1 MGRSSRFI
9 PKGQR
14 SGGGNPGPPQPQNL
28 SHSKEWEKAHYER
41 LLKNEKKQ
49 VLTLDQY
56 REKHVGHMEEAFGK
70 DYEGENE
77 IYRKRL
83 DKNRK
88 LRLKR
93 MKEIREFRI
102 QQESASSLS
111 SGLSHSESKVE
122 PNFPTLE
129 REHRKKKRRH
139 RKSSKKKKRKKSK
152 KKKRAKR
159 IESDSEVSESEP
171 KSKRKK
177 RRRRHVETESESVI
191 SESPKPEFNSRRRV
205 SNHSFYS
212 KESSKDGRSHKRWRH
227 ARHSNTTR
235 SRRDSLEHY
244 RSRSSE
250 CSPTGRGRQFP
261 SNLSSDRTRIKGQ
274 KT

>member
-1 MGRSSRFI
+1 MG
-9 PKGQR
+9 
-14 SGGGNPGPPQPQNL
+14 
-28 SHSKEWEKAHYER
+28 R

-111 SGLSHSESKVE
+111 SGSSHSDSKVQ

-139 RKSSKKKKRKKSK
+139 RKSSKKKKKKKSK

-159 IESDSEVSESEP
+159 IESDADVSESEA

-191 SESPKPEFNSRRRV
+191 SESPEPEFNSRRRV
-205 SNHSFYS
+205 SSRAFYS
-212 KESSKDGRSHKRWRH
+212 AESSR
-227 ARHSNTTR
+227 R
-235 SRRDSLEHY
+235 SRRDLEY
-244 RSRSSE
+244 NSSRSNE
-250 CSPTGRGRQFP
+250 CSPAVRGRRSP
-261 SNLSSDRTRIKGQ
+261 SNVSSDRTRSKGA
-274 KT
+274 KKLGRRLCRERRSCVERGSSG